1 MKWIGILCFIGFSL
15 GLRAQSS
22 HSELQSL
29 AEMEKKS
36 KSSLLAVQATNA
48 GKNLNVHHYDCHWN
62 IDPQVASISG
72 WVGISFSTT
81 DTASFARFDFNSA
94 GMTVD
99 SVLWNQTP
107 VPTTWT
113 NKILS
118 IHFPI
123 TLPQNSKQ
131 TVRIYYKG
139 TPANSGFGSFNKQM
153 HAGVPIIWTMSC
165 PYAASDWW
173 PCISNL
179 QDKADS
185 IDLWITTPATHK
197 AAGNGLLVEE
207 ITTGNQKTWHWKHRY
222 PIAAYLVATA
232 VTNYAA
238 YTQKVKLPSQAPGDS
253 LPVVNFVYPE
263 ILASATNN
271 TKKVLPILQYYDSLV
286 APYPFRK
293 EKYGHAQFGW
303 GGGMEH
309 QTMSFMTD
317 FSFNLQAHEL
327 AHQWFGDHI
336 TCASWRD
343 IWLNEGWATYMAAL
357 SEKRFGTANFLNW
370 LNSSQNQV
378 RSNSAGSV
386 WVSDTTDINRI
397 FDYRLTYL
405 KGALVLHMLRWELG
419 DQAFWS
425 GVRNYQADPSLSFGF
440 ATTQRFIQHLEA
452 TSGRDLQG
460 FLADW
465 FTGQGYPTETVKL
478 IKDGNQMELTL
489 SQTSSHASVA
499 FFELK
504 VPIRFRATGFDTT
517 LVFNHTEN
525 NQVFNFTLPFS
536 PTTVTFDPEKWLLA
550 KNTVTLVTGQLDML
564 QGAGIRLFPNPI
576 RTDLSL
582 ENENPEPVQIQ
593 ITNLQGQLIE
603 SLELSGGICQ
613 KIHVQALPAGVY
625 SIRVQ
630 SADKIR
636 IFRMVKE

>member
-1 MKWIGILCFIGFSL
+1 MKWIGILCFIGISL
-15 GLRAQSS
+15 SLRAQSS
-22 HSELQSL
+22 LSDLKELV
-29 AEMEKKS
+29 ATEKKS
-36 KSSLLAVQATNA
+36 KEALLAVQATEA
-48 GKNLNVHHYDCHWN
+48 GKNLNVDHYDCHWN
-62 IDPQVASISG
+62 INPQVAAISG
-72 WVGISFSTT
+72 SVGISFSTT
-81 DTASFARFDFNSA
+81 DTASFISLDFNSS
-94 GMTVD
+94 GMTLD
-99 SVLWNQTP
+99 SIVWDQSLLSSNWSG
-107 VPTTWT
+107 
-113 NKILS
+113 KILTVR
-118 IHFPI
+118 FPNV
-123 TLPQNSKQ
+123 LSQNSRH
-131 TVRIYYKG
+131 TVRIYYHG

-173 PCISNL
+173 PCITNL
-179 QDKADS
+179 KDKADS
-185 IDLWITTPATHK
+185 IDLWIKTPSAYR
-197 AAGNGLLVEE
+197 AAGNGLLVDE
-207 ITTGNQKTWHWKHRY
+207 ITAGTDKIWHWKHRY

-238 YTQKVKLPSQAPGDS
+238 YTQKVQLPSQAPGDS
-253 LPVVNFVYPE
+253 LPVVNYVYPE

-343 IWLNEGWATYMAAL
+343 VWLNEGWATYMAAL
-357 SEKRFGTANFLNW
+357 SEKRFGTGNFLNW

-378 RSNSAGSV
+378 RSNSGGSV
-386 WVSDTTDINRI
+386 WVSDTTNINRI

-452 TSGRDLQG
+452 SSGRDLQG

-465 FTGQGYPTETVKL
+465 FTGQGYPTEAVKL
-478 IKDGNQMELTL
+478 VKDGNQMELTL
-489 SQTSSHASVA
+489 SQTSSHTSVS
-499 FFELK
+499 FFEMK
-504 VPIRFRATGFDTT
+504 VPIRFRATCFDTT

-525 NQVFNFTLPFS
+525 NQIFNFTLPFS

-550 KNTVTLVTGQLDML
+550 KNTVTILTGRLELVED
-564 QGAGIRLFPNPI
+564 AGVRLFPNPI
-576 RTDLSL
+576 RSDLSL
-582 ENENPEPVQIQ
+582 ENENPQPVLIQ
-593 ITNLQGQLIE
+593 INNPQGQLVDRFQ
-603 SLELSGGICQ
+603 LPGGICR
-613 KIHVQALPAGVY
+613 KVNLNALPAGVY
-625 SIRVQ
+625 SIQVQ
-630 SADKIR
+630 VGNKIR
-636 IFRMVKE
+636 LFRMVKE